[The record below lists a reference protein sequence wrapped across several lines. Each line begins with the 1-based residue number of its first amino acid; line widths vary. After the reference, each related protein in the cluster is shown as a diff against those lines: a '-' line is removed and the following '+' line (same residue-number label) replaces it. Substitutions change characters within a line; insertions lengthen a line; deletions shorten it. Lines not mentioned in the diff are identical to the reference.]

1 MLPKS
6 VSFFGRFLTAGPR
19 ELSPLSLSLSVVVL
33 FFASQHNS
41 IASLFFTFCFALLFF
56 FQRRTSTLLSFFQQP
71 WCVRRQGCD
80 CLRAVTGSTWQ
91 NEREGVPR
99 RSRLLSPS
107 LARRRSSIAACSIE
121 SWPPLTLSL
130 SLSPPLFNSILQALP
145 GQVTPEGVPSFKL
158 VLVGDGGTGKW
169 EMLRRKNGRRERHRR
184 LLSCFSSPSGLLV
197 LFEREAQREGERG
210 GTPEASETGKAFDKA
225 EGTTTGFVEEKTAES
240 FD

>member
-19 ELSPLSLSLSVVVL
+19 ELSPLSLSLSIVVV
-33 FFASQHNS
+33 FFPLNTT
-41 IASLFFTFCFALLFF
+41 ASLLSFSRFALLCFF
-56 FQRRTSTLLSFFQQP
+56 FSKENLNPSLFFQQP

>member
-19 ELSPLSLSLSVVVL
+19 ELSPLSLSLSVVVVL
-33 FFASQHNS
+33 FPLNTTAS
-41 IASLFFTFCFALLFF
+41 LLFF
-56 FQRRTSTLLSFFQQP
+56 HVLLCFAFFFSKENLNPSLFFQQP

-107 LARRRSSIAACSIE
+107 LARRRPSIAACSIE